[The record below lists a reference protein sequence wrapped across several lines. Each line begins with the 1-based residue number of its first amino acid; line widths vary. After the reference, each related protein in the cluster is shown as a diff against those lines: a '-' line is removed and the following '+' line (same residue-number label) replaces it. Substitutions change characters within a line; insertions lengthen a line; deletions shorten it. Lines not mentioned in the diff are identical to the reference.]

1 MCYYMV
7 ETLANCGYRC
17 RKAVKLESDNLRAA
31 RKEAAGK
38 QFFQG
43 TILYIGSAVDKIGFM
58 TDAEIVY
65 QNGKWLKCRE
75 NRYGQLAA

>member
-1 MCYYMV
+1 MYYMV
-7 ETLANCGYRC
+7 ETLVNCGFRC

-43 TILYIGSAVDKIGFM
+43 TILYIGTEIDKIGFM
-58 TDAEIVY
+58 TDAEIMCK
-65 QNGKWLKCRE
+65 NGKWERCRE
-75 NRYGQLAA
+75 DRYGQLAA

>member
-1 MCYYMV
+1 MCYYLV

-38 QFFQG
+38 QFFEG
-43 TILYIGSAVDKIGFM
+43 TVLYIGTEIDRIGFM
-58 TDAEIVY
+58 TGAEVMH
-65 QNGKWLKCRE
+65 NGQKWSRVSGDCGML
-75 NRYGQLAA
+75 

>member
-1 MCYYMV
+1 MYYMV
-7 ETLANCGYRC
+7 ETLQNCGYRC

-31 RKEAAGK
+31 RKEAARR

-58 TDAEIVY
+58 TDAELCFA
-65 QNGKWLKCRE
+65 NGKWKKCKS
-75 NRYGQLAA
+75 YDMAA

>member
-17 RKAVKLESDNLRAA
+17 RKAVKLASDNLRAA
-31 RKEAAGK
+31 RKEAASK

-43 TILYIGSAVDKIGFM
+43 TILYIGAAVDKIGFL
-58 TDAEIVY
+58 TDAELMY
-65 QNGKWLKCRE
+65 QNGKWKRCD
-75 NRYGQLAA
+75 RYNEAA

>member
-7 ETLANCGYRC
+7 ETLNNCGFRC
-17 RKAVKLESDNLRAA
+17 RKAVKLQADNLRAA

-38 QFFQG
+38 QFFEG
-43 TILYIGSAVDKIGFM
+43 TILYIGSTVDRIGFM

-65 QNGKWLKCRE
+65 QNGKWKRCD
-75 NRYGQLAA
+75 RYDAAA